1 MISVI
6 IPVYNEEAFIEKT
19 LFQLMQLKHEA
30 DIEIIVNDGNS
41 TDKTVE
47 IASTY
52 AKIIQSSKGKG
63 KQLNEGAKHAE
74 GNILFFVH
82 ADMYVPEGAL
92 KKITKEIYEN
102 GFDGGGFSNLFKEHN
117 KKIKLLGRILHLR
130 LNHEGQSERKIFYG
144 DNGIFVKKEVFQKMG
159 GFKEISIMEDYDFST
174 RLLAKYKVCL
184 IKEPKLVVDT
194 RRHIKDGFLRT
205 RLKWMLIKR
214 LYLMGVSPQ
223 KLADWYKDIR

>member
-6 IPVYNEEAFIEKT
+6 IPAYNEEGFIEKT
-19 LFQLMQLKHEA
+19 LLQLIQLKQEA
-30 DIEIIVNDGNS
+30 NLEIIVSDGNS
-41 TDKTVE
+41 TDRTVE
-47 IASTY
+47 MAFPY
-52 AKIIQSSKGKG
+52 AKVIQAGKGKG
-63 KQLNEGAKHAE
+63 KQLNEGAKHAA
-74 GNILFFVH
+74 GDILFFVH

-92 KKITKEIYEN
+92 KKITEEIYEN
-102 GFDGGGFSNLFKEHN
+102 GFDGGGFSNIFKEHN
-117 KKIKLLGRILHLR
+117 KRIKLMGRILHLR
-130 LNHEGQSERKIFYG
+130 LNDKGQAERKIFYG

-159 GFKEISIMEDYDFST
+159 GFKEISIMEDYDFSI
-174 RLLAKYKVCL
+174 RMLAKYKVCL